1 MIFYFSGT
9 GNSRWAAEQIAALT
23 GDTAQDIIALRQPPS
38 LENMGQVGFVFPIYA
53 WGLPEPMSAFVKML
67 PKTDAFCFGVCTCGS
82 EAGHAMKKLAQ
93 LYPIQSSYS
102 LVMPNN
108 YIIGAEADS
117 EATIQQK
124 LNTARAA
131 IETMSREILQHK
143 PVCRVTEGSAAGL
156 KSSLVNFGFNRFA
169 RSTNP
174 FHVDSSCNGCGLCAQ
189 NCPAATISLQ
199 NNRPVWGAA
208 CYQCLRCLNECP
220 QQAIQYGSSTQ
231 GKARYTL
238 QKYWKES

>member
-23 GDTAQDIIALRQPPS
+23 GDTAQDIIALRQSPS
-38 LENMGQVGFVFPIYA
+38 LQNASQLGLVFPIYA
-53 WGLPEPMSAFVKML
+53 WGLPEPMVSFVRSL
-67 PKTDAFCFGVCTCGS
+67 PKTEAFCFGVCTCGS
-82 EAGHAMKKLAQ
+82 EAGHAMRKLAQ
-93 LYPIQSSYS
+93 LYPLQSSYS

-117 EATIQQK
+117 EAVIQQK
-124 LNTARAA
+124 LNTAHTE
-131 IETMSREILQHK
+131 IETMSQEILQRK
-143 PVCRVTEGSAAGL
+143 PVCRVEEGSAAGL

-169 RSTNP
+169 RSTKP
-174 FHVDSSCNGCGLCAQ
+174 FHVDSSCNGCGLCAR
-189 NCPAATISLQ
+189 NCPAATISLRDG
-199 NNRPVWGAA
+199 RPVWGKA

-220 QQAIQYGSSTQ
+220 RQAIQYGNSTQ

-238 QKYWKES
+238 QKHRKEF